1 MDDAQLRTIWLQRQI
16 NDRVPLLT
24 EALSRLMKNE
34 LGKRVKLL
42 SRLAEIWD
50 EIIPGTIREHTA
62 LDNLQRG
69 VLTVIVDS
77 AAHRYQ
83 LQTLLSGGLMR
94 EIQRRFA
101 DALQKIR
108 IVPGQFYSVDVAGEK
123 RYEF

>member
-1 MDDAQLRTIWLQRQI
+1 MDDAQLRTVWLQRQLD
-16 NDRVPLLT
+16 DRAALLGPS
-24 EALSRLMKNE
+24 LQNVMKNE
-34 LGKRVKLL
+34 LGKRVKQL

-62 LDNLQRG
+62 LDSLQRG